1 MITGFIVLGLL
12 LLLSAFFSGVESA
25 FISLGDLEILEIEK
39 EKTRNAKILL
49 KLLENKER
57 LLSVILVGNNI
68 VNIGASA
75 LATSIAIKYSTTSGL
90 SEEATV
96 AIAAGVLTLFVLLFG
111 EITPKSLAI
120 AHSRKISL
128 KVSPIILFLSWVFFP
143 LAVILDI
150 ISSKITK
157 ISRGGEEEEEQ
168 LISEDTVIN
177 VVSKSE
183 EQGVINERE
192 KTMIE
197 KVFIFDDRE
206 VYPIM
211 TPRPK
216 VFALNEENTLDEV
229 KEVLLSHQFSR
240 IPIFKKN
247 IDQIDGVVQLTTL
260 LQALLAGRGGE
271 QLKNFGNKPLFVYET
286 LVISTL
292 LERFRN
298 EGNHMAVV
306 VDEYGGMAGIVT
318 LEDILEELVGEI
330 FDEKDMIVE
339 PIRAMGF
346 QKWLVAGSS
355 DLVAINRE
363 IEGANFNEDGSFES
377 VQGLIMSSLERLPK
391 TGDLVK
397 IGEHCLT
404 VMKMRQNEIISVM
417 IEYKKPKD

>member
-12 LLLSAFFSGVESA
+12 LVLSAFFSGVESA
-25 FISLGDLEILEIEK
+25 FINLGDLEILEIEK
-39 EKTRNAKILL
+39 EETRNAKILL

-57 LLSVILVGNNI
+57 LLSVILIGNNLS
-68 VNIGASA
+68 NIGASS
-75 LATSIAIKYSTTSGL
+75 LATAIAISYSKTSDF

-96 AIAAGVLTLFVLLFG
+96 AMAAGTLTLFILLFG

-128 KVSPIILFLSWVFFP
+128 DAGPIILFLSWVFYP
-143 LAVILDI
+143 LAVILDV
-150 ISSKITK
+150 ISSAITK
-157 ISRGGEEEEEQ
+157 ISRGGEEGEEN
-168 LISEDTVIN
+168 LISEVTVIN
-177 VVSKSE
+177 VVNKGE
-183 EQGVINERE
+183 EQGAINERE

-197 KVFIFDDRE
+197 NVFLFDDRE

-216 VFALNEENTLDEV
+216 VFALNEESTLDEV
-229 KEVLLSHQFSR
+229 KEELLTHQFSR

-260 LQALLAGRGGE
+260 LQALLAGKGGE

-286 LVISTL
+286 LAISTL

-298 EGNHMAVV
+298 EGNHLAVV

-330 FDEKDMIVE
+330 FDEKDTIQD
-339 PIRAMGF
+339 PIRPMGF
-346 QKWLVAGSS
+346 QKWLVAGST

-363 IEGANFNEDGSFES
+363 ITGANFNEDGSFES
-377 VQGLIMSSLERLPK
+377 IQGLIMSSLERLPK
-391 TGDLVK
+391 TGDLLKV
-397 IGEHCLT
+397 GEHLLT

-417 IEYKKPKD
+417 IEYQTPND